1 MTDYVDEIFFRKSS
15 SKSKNHK
22 RKKRNNYGYNSSS
35 NNGYYYAV
43 ARGWHTGIYNNWNR
57 CEKET
62 LNYPNPVFRK
72 FRSKRQAGAFIHKH
86 KRRNKPQKLKSLK
99 HINYTPLKV
108 VKSIPT
114 NITCNVALLGYKPN
128 KSYGAFAYSINHNKD
143 KKNNRSLAKVTMDNT
158 PRLALKA
165 LDHFLKDYKGN
176 KRKHILIRTN
186 NQYLINIFTRKSW
199 LATWIKNGFLKTDG
213 QKVKNADLLEDIARR
228 LADFPN
234 ILFVYTTPDRKL
246 MDLAKEAIKS
256 KID

>member
-15 SKSKNHK
+15 SKPKKHK
-22 RKKRNNYGYNSSS
+22 RKKGN

-43 ARGWHTGIYNNWNR
+43 AEGWHTGIYNNWNR
-57 CEKET
+57 CEKEI
-62 LNYPNPVFRK
+62 LNYPNPTFRK
-72 FRSKRQAGAFIHKH
+72 FRSKKQAGMFIRRY

-99 HINYTPLKV
+99 RINYRPLKV

-114 NITCNVALLGYKPN
+114 NITCNVALLGYKSN

-165 LDHFLKDYKGN
+165 LNNFLKDYKGN

-186 NQYLINIFTRKSW
+186 NKYLINIFTRESW
-199 LATWIKNGFLKTDG
+199 LATWIKNGFIKANG

-228 LADFPN
+228 LADFSN
-234 ILFVYTTPDRKL
+234 VLFVYTTPDRKL
-246 MDLAKEAIKS
+246 MNLAKEAIKS
-256 KID
+256 NN

>member
-1 MTDYVDEIFFRKSS
+1 MTDYVDEIFFSKSS
-15 SKSKNHK
+15 SKSKKHK
-22 RKKRNNYGYNSSS
+22 RKKRNNNS
-35 NNGYYYAV
+35 YYYAV
-43 ARGWHTGIYNNWNR
+43 AEGWHTGIYNNWNR
-57 CEKET
+57 CEKEI
-62 LNYPNPVFRK
+62 LNYPNPIFRK
-72 FRSKRQAGAFIHKH
+72 FRSKRQAGIFIHSY

-128 KSYGAFAYSINHNKD
+128 KSYGAFAYSIDHN
-143 KKNNRSLAKVTMDNT
+143 NYNEINRASAKVSMGNA

-165 LDHFLKDYKGN
+165 LNNFLKDYKGN

-186 NQYLINIFTRKSW
+186 NKYLINIFTRESW

-256 KID
+256 KN